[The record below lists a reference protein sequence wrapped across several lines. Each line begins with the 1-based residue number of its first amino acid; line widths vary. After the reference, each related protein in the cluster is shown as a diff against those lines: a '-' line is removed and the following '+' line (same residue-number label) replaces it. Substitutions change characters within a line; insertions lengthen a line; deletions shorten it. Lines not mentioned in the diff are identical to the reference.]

1 MNKNGPLAVPDFRF
15 LIAGQFAST
24 IGDYCYAVALPW
36 LVLSNH
42 GSAALLGTV
51 LACYGV
57 PRTVLIPVGG
67 ILADKIGPR
76 TLMMLADLGRCLLV
90 AVLALL
96 AARHTASLVAL
107 GPTAALIG
115 AGEGLFLP
123 ASYSILP
130 SLLDGER
137 LGAGNALSSA
147 AVQAGSLLGPSVGG
161 ALVAITGASTA
172 AFVIDAVSF
181 AVSALTLALI
191 RPAAEQAGAM
201 LSGLRSASDEGRQH
215 LEAPASEEAQE
226 NVLKLLVRW
235 RPMRVILLV
244 TIAANLAGGGM
255 SEVALPS
262 LAHARW
268 GAGGYGALL
277 ACFAAGALIGTLG
290 ATRTTSVSKP
300 AIFISVLFMVNAL
313 ADALIPFAGGQVG
326 AAIAFFVAG
335 ATNGMANVVAI
346 TMVQKAIPPALTG
359 RIIGAVML
367 CSFGSFPLSV
377 AVTGLLVRHF
387 GPVPFFPVAG
397 ATLAL
402 ALLYGLSQREFRVFG
417 TAQATQLDEV
427 VDEVN
432 RAIDPMGAPAQAAE
446 GSRR

>member
-1 MNKNGPLAVPDFRF
+1 MNKNGPLAVPNFRF

-42 GSAALLGTV
+42 GSAALLGIV

-76 TLMMLADLGRCLLV
+76 TLMMLADLGRCVLV
-90 AVLALL
+90 AVLAFL
-96 AARHTASLVAL
+96 AARHNASLIAL

-130 SLLDGER
+130 ALLDGER

-147 AVQAGSLLGPSVGG
+147 AVQAGSLLGPSLGG

-172 AFVIDAVSF
+172 AFAIDAVSF
-181 AVSALTLALI
+181 AVSALTLTLI
-191 RPAAEQAGAM
+191 RP
-201 LSGLRSASDEGRQH
+201 
-215 LEAPASEEAQE
+215 PASEPVPAPEASAPAPQQ
-226 NVLKLLVRW
+226 NVLKLLYRW

-244 TIAANLAGGGM
+244 TIVANLAGGGM

-290 ATRTTSVSKP
+290 ATRTTRLARP

-313 ADALIPFAGGQVG
+313 ADAMIPFAGGQAG

-346 TMVQKAIPPALTG
+346 TMVQKAIPPALIG
-359 RIIGAVML
+359 RIIGVVML
-367 CSFGSFPLSV
+367 CSLGSFPLSV

-397 ATLAL
+397 TMLAL

-417 TAQATQLDEV
+417 TAQATQFDEV
-427 VDEVN
+427 GD
-432 RAIDPMGAPAQAAE
+432 AMPAPRSAQAAE

>member
-1 MNKNGPLAVPDFRF
+1 MRTAGPLRVPAFR
-15 LIAGQFAST
+15 LLVTGQFAST

-42 GSAALLGTV
+42 GNAALLGVV

-76 TLMMLADLGRCLLV
+76 RLMMLADLGRCVLV
-90 AVLALL
+90 AVLAVL
-96 AARHTASLVAL
+96 AARHTVSLIGL

-147 AVQAGSLLGPSVGG
+147 AVQAGSLLGPALGG
-161 ALVAITGASTA
+161 VLVAATGASTA
-172 AFVIDAVSF
+172 AFAVDALSF
-181 AVSALTLALI
+181 AISALTLALI
-191 RPAAEQAGAM
+191 RPVRTQAEAGTA
-201 LSGLRSASDEGRQH
+201 G
-215 LEAPASEEAQE
+215 SEPEQPE
-226 NVLKLLVRW
+226 SVLKLLFRW
-235 RPMRVILLV
+235 TPMRVMLV
-244 TIAANLAGGGM
+244 FIVVANLAGGGM

-268 GAGGYGALL
+268 GAAGYGAIL
-277 ACFAAGALIGTLG
+277 ACFAAGSLIGSLG
-290 ATRTTSVSKP
+290 ATRTTRVSKP
-300 AIFISVLFMVNAL
+300 ALFITALFMVSAV
-313 ADALIPFAGGQVG
+313 ADALIPFAGGRVG

-335 ATNGMANVVAI
+335 ATNGMGNVVGI
-346 TMVQKAIPPALTG
+346 TMIQKAIPPALTG
-359 RIIGAVML
+359 RIMGMMMLGA
-367 CSFGSFPLSV
+367 FGSFPLSV
-377 AVTGLLVRHF
+377 AVAGLLVRHL
-387 GPVPFFPVAG
+387 GPVPFFPIGG
-397 ATLAL
+397 AMLA
-402 ALLYGLSQREFRVFG
+402 ASLLYGLSQREFRVFG
-417 TAQATQLDEV
+417 TAEAAPLDEI

-432 RAIDPMGAPAQAAE
+432 YANDPL
-446 GSRR
+446 

>member
-1 MNKNGPLAVPDFRF
+1 MNRNGPLAVPSFRF

-42 GSAALLGTV
+42 GSAALLGIV

-76 TLMMLADLGRCLLV
+76 TLMMLTALGRCVLV

-96 AARHTASLVAL
+96 AARHTASLAAL

-130 SLLDGER
+130 SLLDEEH

-147 AVQAGSLLGPSVGG
+147 AVQAGSLLGPSLGG

-172 AFVIDAVSF
+172 AFAIDAVSF
-181 AVSALTLALI
+181 AISALTLALI
-191 RPAAEQAGAM
+191 RP
-201 LSGLRSASDEGRQH
+201 
-215 LEAPASEEAQE
+215 PASEPVPAAAAAAPAPQQ
-226 NVLKLLVRW
+226 NVLKLLVGW

-255 SEVALPS
+255 GEVALPS

-290 ATRTTSVSKP
+290 ATRTTRLARP
-300 AIFISVLFMVNAL
+300 AIFISVLFLVNAL
-313 ADALIPFAGGQVG
+313 ADALIPFAGGQAG
-326 AAIAFFVAG
+326 AAIAFLVAG
-335 ATNGMANVVAI
+335 TTNGMANVVAI
-346 TMVQKAIPPALTG
+346 TMVQKAIPPALIG
-359 RIIGAVML
+359 RIIGVVML

-417 TAQATQLDEV
+417 TAQATPLDEV
-427 VDEVN
+427 SDAMPAEP
-432 RAIDPMGAPAQAAE
+432 RPAQAAE
-446 GSRR
+446 DSRR

>member
-1 MNKNGPLAVPDFRF
+1 MPGGSTVKATGPLGVPAFR
-15 LIAGQFAST
+15 LLVTGQFAST

-42 GSAALLGTV
+42 GSAALLGVV

-76 TLMMLADLGRCLLV
+76 TLMMIADLGRCVLV
-90 AVLALL
+90 AALAVL
-96 AARHTASLVAL
+96 AARHDASLAAL

-147 AVQAGSLLGPSVGG
+147 AVQAGSLLGPSLGG
-161 ALVAITGASTA
+161 VLVAITGASTA
-172 AFVIDAVSF
+172 AFAVDAASF
-181 AVSALTLALI
+181 AISALTLALI
-191 RPAAEQAGAM
+191 RSTREHTGAPAAEPA
-201 LSGLRSASDEGRQH
+201 RRQNA
-215 LEAPASEEAQE
+215 LG
-226 NVLKLLVRW
+226 LLVRW
-235 RPMRVILLV
+235 RALQVILVV

-255 SEVALPS
+255 GEVALPS
-262 LAHARW
+262 LAHAHW

-290 ATRTTSVSKP
+290 ATRTTRVSQP
-300 AIFISVLFMVNAL
+300 AIFVSALFMVNAL
-313 ADALIPFAGGQVG
+313 ADALIPFLGGEVG
-326 AAIAFFVAG
+326 AAIAFFAAG

-359 RIIGAVML
+359 RIMGVLML

-387 GPVPFFPVAG
+387 GPVPVFPVDG
-397 ATLAL
+397 ALVAA

-417 TAQATQLDEV
+417 TA
-427 VDEVN
+427 
-432 RAIDPMGAPAQAAE
+432 RADTGAYAAE
-446 GSRR
+446 GSRRYAAH

>member
-1 MNKNGPLAVPDFRF
+1 VSKSGPLAVPNFRF

-42 GSAALLGTV
+42 GRAALLGIV

-76 TLMMLADLGRCLLV
+76 TLMMLADLGRCVLV
-90 AVLALL
+90 AVLAFL
-96 AARHTASLVAL
+96 AARHNASLIAL

-130 SLLDGER
+130 ALLDGER

-147 AVQAGSLLGPSVGG
+147 AVQAGSLLGPSLGG

-172 AFVIDAVSF
+172 AFAIDAVSF
-181 AVSALTLALI
+181 AVSALTLTLI
-191 RPAAEQAGAM
+191 RPP
-201 LSGLRSASDEGRQH
+201 ASEPERP
-215 LEAPASEEAQE
+215 EAPAGEEANKQQ
-226 NVLKLLVRW
+226 NVLKLLYRW

-244 TIAANLAGGGM
+244 TIVANLAGGGM

-290 ATRTTSVSKP
+290 ATRTTRLARP
-300 AIFISVLFMVNAL
+300 AIFISVLFVVNAL
-313 ADALIPFAGGQVG
+313 ADAMIPFAGGQAG

-346 TMVQKAIPPALTG
+346 TMVQKAIPPALIG
-359 RIIGAVML
+359 RIIGVVML
-367 CSFGSFPLSV
+367 CSLGSFPLSV

-397 ATLAL
+397 TMLAL

-417 TAQATQLDEV
+417 TAQATQFDEV
-427 VDEVN
+427 SDAMPGP
-432 RAIDPMGAPAQAAE
+432 RSAQAAE